1 MDQDYDTK
9 DKSEIEEY
17 YREKTGFNP
26 TQAFI
31 RAEKSL
37 MSPSPDKMSE
47 FDGYKRKLDS
57 GIERIVA
64 TYESEFLNEQEK
76 FIAEYN
82 SEEKK
87 TLWAMS
93 PDRRNA
99 LTHSKRYQSHNV
111 QLKESLKEQLETN
124 KIILRNKLLKAQ
136 TNKLRAYLAR
146 KAKSSALLQESPQTE
161 HTYAESNAS
170 SIKNLSRQ
178 KQSSLSKKLARDSA
192 SHGSP
197 RSFPRVLMSPQK
209 PQSPPRQPL
218 TEKDHPSP
226 TTQVQPKNQERRT
239 VPQLDLTLQT
249 VPTINVSCEPKSPT
263 NPALENRSGNAER
276 QVTDELRRTIEMLTK
291 LNNSSA
297 SGRRNEDVKEFN
309 NSNLHILRITLQAYN
324 EMGKLLR
331 ARSNEIV
338 RAIEHR
344 MHKKYPSA
352 ETALKSGRSDTS
364 SYTCERKKLGTMR
377 GSGGPPHL
385 VTKHQIKRRAL
396 VIPGI
401 YARPRKPIRSKS
413 AKTRRKR
420 PSAPKRKITHQ
431 RRRFYRIRHSM
442 TRSHSGILRKHKT
455 AIIRS
460 QSRPNLFSTS
470 RSRPVRC
477 DLRKRQTW
485 RK

>member
-1 MDQDYDTK
+1 MDQDCDTK

-17 YREKTGFNP
+17 YKEKTGFNP
-26 TQAFI
+26 SQAFI

-87 TLWAMS
+87 TLGAMS

-161 HTYAESNAS
+161 HTYPESNAS
-170 SIKNLSRQ
+170 SIKNLSRL
-178 KQSSLSKKLARDSA
+178 KQSSLSKKLPRDSE

-197 RSFPRVLMSPQK
+197 KSFPRVLISPQK
-209 PQSPPRQPL
+209 LQSPPRQPL

-226 TTQVQPKNQERRT
+226 TAKVLPINHERRK

-263 NPALENRSGNAER
+263 NPAAENRSGNAER

-291 LNNSSA
+291 LNNSST

-309 NSNLHILRITLQAYN
+309 NCNLHILRITLQAYN

-344 MHKKYPSA
+344 MHKKHPSA
-352 ETALKSGRSDTS
+352 ETALKSGRSDAS
-364 SYTCERKKLGTMR
+364 SYTSERKKM
-377 GSGGPPHL
+377 GGPPHL
-385 VTKHQIKRRAL
+385 ITKHQIKRRAH
-396 VIPGI
+396 VIPGP
-401 YARPRKPIRSKS
+401 YARPRKPSRSKS

-420 PSAPKRKITHQ
+420 PSAPKRKNTHQ
-431 RRRFYRIRHSM
+431 RRRFYRIRHSL

-460 QSRPNLFSTS
+460 QSRPNLFSTAHTAS

-477 DLRKRQTW
+477 DLRRRQTW